1 MIISRTPFRVSF
13 FGGGTDYHP
22 WYQEHGGAVLAAT
35 IDKYCYISCRPLP
48 PFFEHKSRVVW
59 SEIELVS
66 EHRDIRHPVIR
77 AGLEHARIKCGI
89 EIHHNSDLPA
99 RAGLGSS
106 SSFTVGLLNGL
117 HALQGDP
124 INKKRL
130 AEEAIFIERE
140 VLKENVGV
148 QDQIETA
155 FGGFNRVD
163 IGTDGSF
170 EVTPINLPDWRMSE
184 LESHLLLVFSGVSR
198 SASAIAAEQ
207 MASIKDKQTELHIMR
222 QLVDAGMEALMGSNP
237 LKYFGELLHE
247 TWMLKRGLSR
257 SIAPA
262 FVDEIYEA
270 ARKAGAVGG
279 KLLGAGGGGFL
290 LFFVPPE
297 RRLAVSEA
305 LKDLVQVPF
314 GFDHSG
320 ACLIYNSS
328 N

>member
-48 PFFEHKSRVVW
+48 PFFEHKHRVVW
-59 SEIELVS
+59 SEIELVQD
-66 EHRDIRHPVIR
+66 HRAIRHPVIR
-77 AGLEHARIKCGI
+77 AGLEHAGIECGV

-117 HALQGDP
+117 HALQGNP
-124 INKKRL
+124 VGKKRL
-130 AEEAIFIERE
+130 AEEAIYIERE

-163 IGTDGSF
+163 IATDGSF
-170 EVTPINLPDWRMSE
+170 RVTPVNLPDWRMSE
-184 LESHLLLVFSGVSR
+184 LESNLLLVFSGLSR
-198 SASAIAAEQ
+198 SASDIAGEQ
-207 MASIKDKQTELHIMR
+207 IASIKDKQAELHAMR
-222 QLVDAGMEALMGSNP
+222 QLVDAGIETLRGTGP
-237 LKYFGELLHE
+237 LRAFGELLHE
-247 TWMLKRGLSR
+247 TWMLKRGLTR
-257 SIAPA
+257 AIAPA
-262 FVDEIYEA
+262 FVDEIYDA
-270 ARKAGAVGG
+270 ARAAGAIGG

-290 LFFVPPE
+290 LFMVPPE

-305 LKDLVQVPF
+305 LSRLVQVPF
-314 GFDHSG
+314 GFDRSG
-320 ACLIYNSS
+320 ASLIYNSNS
-328 N
+328 